1 MSIKIN
7 DLTVTFKNK
16 VTAIN
21 HADLEIPNGVL
32 DSWEKTGRKTTLMSS
47 YHCPYPDQWYGK
59 YGRNSFIVKLPENPA
74 QDWLSSAGN

>member
-21 HADLEIPNGVL
+21 HANQNRSFFHSRSGGSGSGLQPACGDEKGTIPICRKHERIDPDGQRTRL
-32 DSWEKTGRKTTLMSS
+32 DMSA
-47 YHCPYPDQWYGK
+47 P
-59 YGRNSFIVKLPENPA
+59 R
-74 QDWLSSAGN
+74 

>member
-1 MSIKIN
+1 MAVRQSPVSAVMRIDDTFDAENNQEKRLNDMSIKIN

-32 DSWEKTGRKTTLMSS
+32 DSWEKTG
-47 YHCPYPDQWYGK
+47 PE
-59 YGRNSFIVKLPENPA
+59 KL
-74 QDWLSSAGN
+74 L

>member
-32 DSWEKTGRKTTLMSS
+32 DSWEKTG
-47 YHCPYPDQWYGK
+47 PE
-59 YGRNSFIVKLPENPA
+59 KL
-74 QDWLSSAGN
+74 L